1 MSQPLSHDIRQR
13 FLELYSEG
21 HSARSIGQRLMI
33 SAATAVRFAA
43 VLRGG
48 GDLTP
53 KPNPRRTGDGRL
65 VPYGPFF
72 VEMVEQDPDIT
83 LKELQGALW
92 DAHGVRASISGIDS
106 LLRRLGFT
114 YKKRASL
121 RMNGANHM

>member
-1 MSQPLSHDIRQR
+1 MSQPLSQDIRRR
-13 FLELYSEG
+13 FMELHREG
-21 HSARSIGQRLMI
+21 YSARSIGQRLMI

-43 VLRGG
+43 ILRNG

-65 VPYGPFF
+65 VPYSSFF
-72 VEMVEQDPDIT
+72 VELVEQDPDIT

-92 DAHGVRASISGIDS
+92 DAHGVWASISGIDS

-114 YKKRASL
+114 YKKISSL
-121 RMNGANHM
+121 RMNAVNRM